1 MSDLLDQLVEWL
13 RIPSISTG
21 GGDPADLR
29 RAAAWAAEHV
39 ERAGGSAELV
49 QIGDGNP
56 LVVGDLR
63 AARQDAPTVL
73 LYGHYDVQSVGDL
86 SAWTSPPFEPEVRDG
101 RLYARGASD
110 DKGNYWPLLYA
121 ACAMAREDALPVNV
135 RVVVEGEEEAGSAT
149 ITEWIRADERGADAA
164 VVFDSGMVDVATPAI
179 TVGLRG
185 MAMARIEVRT
195 GARDLHSGIYG
206 GSVLNALHVLHHMFA
221 QVVPGPDGALRP
233 ELRAGIVAPA
243 EAERISWER
252 LPPGTQV
259 LSEVGGREAYPGA
272 AAEYYER
279 NGADASL
286 DINEIV
292 GGEPRTL
299 VPAVARGTVSLRLAP
314 GQRASEIAPELER
327 LLREA
332 APPEADVRMSWHLA
346 DPSLFEPDLPALAAR
361 RAGDRARDRHGP
373 GARPL
378 GRLDP
383 RGRRVRGPRDPH
395 HRQRVR
401 APRRRHPRARRVVPP
416 GEPRARRAHGARA
429 PARARGP
436 GPLTAPFAHGSGQ
449 EYPRA

>member
-1 MSDLLDQLVEWL
+1 M
-13 RIPSISTG
+13 
-21 GGDPADLR
+21 
-29 RAAAWAAEHV
+29 
-39 ERAGGSAELV
+39 
-49 QIGDGNP
+49 
-56 LVVGDLR
+56 
-63 AARQDAPTVL
+63 
-73 LYGHYDVQSVGDL
+73 
-86 SAWTSPPFEPEVRDG
+86 RDG

-110 DKGNYWPLLYA
+110 DKGNFWPLLYA
-121 ACAMAREDALPVNV
+121 ACALARDGELPVNV

-164 VVFDSGMVDVATPAI
+164 IVFDSGMVDDAD
-179 TVGLRG
+179 
-185 MAMARIEVRT
+185 
-195 GARDLHSGIYG
+195 ARDHGRAARHGDGADRGAHRRPRPALRASTAAA
-206 GSVLNALHVLHHMFA
+206 SSTRLHVLHHMLA
-221 QVVPGPDGALRP
+221 QVVPGPDGVLRD
-233 ELRAGIVAPA
+233 ELRAGIAPAA

-332 APPEADVRMSWHLA
+332 APPEARREDELA
-346 DPSLFEPDLPALAAR
+346 PRRPVALRARPAGAPAR
-361 RAGDRARDRHGP
+361 RAGDRARDRHRA

-395 HRQRVR
+395 HRQRLRRSPTTTSTRPTSRSASR
-401 APRRRHPRARRVVPP
+401 ASSSAS
-416 GEPRARRAHGARA
+416 ARRASSCAGSRPWTADRAVCARHAGRNTLGASNRC
-429 PARARGP
+429 
-436 GPLTAPFAHGSGQ
+436 LFAGNGCSQ
-449 EYPRA
+449 PKP